1 MTNHGANSFEVVTL
15 SDVGLKRSGSPN
27 QDSVGTVLPRLM
39 QKRPPLLIVADG
51 MGGYAGGAQ
60 ASSLVIEAF
69 KRVYLSHDH
78 AVDSVPVLEEA
89 VIASHTDICQAAKEK
104 PDLDSMGST
113 VVALVLHPDH
123 IDLVNVGDSRA
134 YLIRAGQLIQ
144 ISLDQSVVAE
154 MVRRGA
160 MTPEQA
166 QVSPQ
171 RNQLL
176 MALSARHDRPE
187 PYSTSI
193 PLQEGDGVLMCSDG
207 LWGLVQHALIQS
219 VVTQM
224 LPQAAAAKLI
234 ELANKAGGPDN
245 ISVVIAMP
253 KDAIK
258 RMQSRKV
265 LDRNDDTQPSQKTI
279 VNRGRQ

>member
-1 MTNHGANSFEVVTL
+1 MAKHTDNSFEIVTL

-27 QDSVGTVLPRLM
+27 QDSVGTLLPRLL
-39 QKRPPLLIVADG
+39 QNRPPLLILADG

-69 KRVYLSHDH
+69 KRVYLSQDH
-78 AVDSVPVLEEA
+78 ASDTLPVLEEA
-89 VIASHTDICQAAKEK
+89 VRASHNDICEYAKEN
-104 PDLDSMGST
+104 PAMDSMGST
-113 VVALVLHPDH
+113 VVAVVLQPDH
-123 IDLVNVGDSRA
+123 LDLINVGDSRA
-134 YLIRAGQLIQ
+134 YMIRAGQLIQ

-154 MVRRGA
+154 MVRRGV

-176 MALSARHDRPE
+176 VALSARHDKPE
-187 PYSTSI
+187 PYSVSI
-193 PLQEGDGVLMCSDG
+193 PLEAGDGVLMCSDG
-207 LWGLVQHALIQS
+207 LWGLVPHELIQT
-219 VVTQM
+219 VCTQM
-224 LPQAAAAKLI
+224 VPQAAAAKLV

-253 KDAIK
+253 KDVVK

-265 LDRNDDTQPSQKTI
+265 LDRGDETQPSQKTL
-279 VNRGRQ
+279 VNRARQ